1 MKTPFVVMNRSAMA
15 RQQKI
20 SILANELVRRL
31 SNTNFKKGMV
41 SLPEGWTEKRKKET
55 YKTVDSDKRVSPGP
69 GNRVGAESKNREGE
83 DMDLSE

>member
-15 RQQKI
+15 SQQKI

-41 SLPEGWTEKRKKET
+41 GFPEGWKKERKEEEHQT
-55 YKTVDSDKRVSPGP
+55 GDSDKRVSPGP
-69 GNRVGAESKNREGE
+69 GNRGQG
-83 DMDLSE
+83 